1 MFYRPWRW
9 LIALVASLLILGAI
23 NAIGQLFGASELF
36 GLGSAI
42 RAVILLALAC
52 LISVFVLP
60 SPEKVDQRETLP
72 PLPDVSSLGVSRVAP
87 PVESQRVEERP
98 VEKERAPQRVR
109 EPSGQRSLAN
119 ERN

>member
-9 LIALVASLLILGAI
+9 LIALVAALLILGVI
-23 NAIGQLFGASELF
+23 NAIGQLLGASEMF
-36 GLGSAI
+36 GLGPVI

-52 LISVFVLP
+52 VITVFVLP
-60 SPEKVDQRETLP
+60 PPAKVDQREAMP
-72 PLPDVSSLGVSRVAP
+72 PLPEISKLGVSQ
-87 PVESQRVEERP
+87 VESRRVEERP
-98 VEKERAPQRVR
+98 VPADAAKDRVRPPVR